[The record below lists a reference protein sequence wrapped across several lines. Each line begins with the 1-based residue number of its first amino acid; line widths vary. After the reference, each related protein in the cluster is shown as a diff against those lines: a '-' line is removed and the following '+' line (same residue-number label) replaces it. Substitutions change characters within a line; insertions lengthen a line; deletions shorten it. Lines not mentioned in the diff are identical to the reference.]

1 MGEEN
6 PMGINIPQVV
16 QEMGVVGAGGGG
28 FPTHIKLSRPCE
40 IVIANGAECEPLL
53 FNDKLTMRENAEA
66 IVEGLLLAMSAT
78 GAKKGV
84 IALKEK
90 DPLARQNILKAI
102 EDKKNLSVFLLGD
115 YYPAG
120 DEFCLVKEVTGKTIP
135 EGQIPLAVGAVVL
148 NVETLS
154 NIAAAAKGQPVTRR
168 TLTCL
173 GEVKQPSVLRVP
185 VGTPF
190 QDVFDACGGVT
201 VSDYA
206 ILIGGP
212 MMGSVTTDPLT
223 PVTKTT
229 TGLFV
234 LPRDH
239 ELVQKKSLP
248 LPFIIKQSKAACCQC
263 TYCTE
268 LCPRYLLGHSIS
280 PHKIMRQINLGLDV
294 PPQIIEGAFLCSECG
309 LCEVYACPMGLSP
322 RIVNRVIKEQL
333 LKEGYRPAFPQRKIQ
348 VRDTFPY
355 RKIPVSI
362 LKNRLRLYNYEIGDA
377 FQIKSVEPKR
387 VELLLKQHAGA
398 PAQPVVKVGDWVKE
412 GDLVGESAG
421 EISARIHSSIE
432 GKVIFVN
439 EERIIIEKQNA

>member
-1 MGEEN
+1 MSVT
-6 PMGINIPQVV
+6 IPQVV

-28 FPTHIKLSRPCE
+28 FPTHVKLSHPCE

-53 FNDKLTMRENAEA
+53 FNDKLTMRKKAEA
-66 IVEGLLLAMSAT
+66 VVEGLLLAMSAT

-84 IALKEK
+84 IALKGK
-90 DPLARQNILKAI
+90 DSLAKQSILKAI
-102 EDKKNLSVFLLGD
+102 EDKKNLSIFLLED

-135 EGQIPLAVGAVVL
+135 EGQIPLAVGVVVL

-154 NIAAAAKGQPVTRR
+154 NIAAAVKGQPVIKR

-190 QDVFDACGGVT
+190 QDVFEACGGIT
-201 VSDYA
+201 TPDYA
-206 ILIGGP
+206 ILVGGP
-212 MMGSVTTDPLT
+212 MMGSVTTDSLT

-239 ELVQKKSLP
+239 ELVQKKTLP
-248 LPFIIKQSKAACCQC
+248 LPFIIKQSKTACCQC

-268 LCPRYLLGHSIS
+268 LCPRYLLGHDIS
-280 PHKIMRQINLGLDV
+280 PHKIMRQINLGLDI

-322 RIVNRVIKEQL
+322 RIVNRAIKEQL
-333 LKEGYRPAFPQRKIQ
+333 LKEGHRPVFSQRELQ
-348 VRDTFPY
+348 ARDTYPY
-355 RKIPVSI
+355 RKIPVSV
-362 LKNRLRLYNYEIGDA
+362 LKNRLQLHIYETGNLS
-377 FQIKSVEPKR
+377 QMKNVKPTR

-398 PAQPVVKVGDWVKE
+398 PAQPVVKVGDQVKE

-439 EERIIIEKQNA
+439 EERVVIEKQRT